1 MKSRDLNLTGAVQ
14 IKVYTALEQLGAAT
28 AKDIAAHA
36 GLTEL
41 QVVGAVDRFIEIER
55 AYVME
60 WRVASGR
67 SAARVFKL
75 GRGANAPRVQSNKVE
90 ARTPKGDMHL
100 LDYRQQH
107 LEHQKFMQNFKPHP
121 DVAAAWLLN
130 PIQGESA

>member
-1 MKSRDLNLTGAVQ
+1 MKAKDLTLTGAVQ

-28 AKDIAAHA
+28 ARNIAAHS

-41 QVVGAVDRFIEIER
+41 QVVGAMDRFVELER

-60 WRVASGR
+60 WRIDNGR

-75 GRGANAPRVQSNKVE
+75 GRGANAPRAQSNKME

-100 LDYRQQH
+100 LDYKQQH
-107 LEHQKFMQNFKPHP
+107 LEHQKFMQNFIPRP

-130 PIQGESA
+130 PVQGE

>member
-1 MKSRDLNLTGAVQ
+1 MKAKDLNLTGAVQ

-28 AKDIAAHA
+28 ARNIAAHS

-41 QVVGAVDRFIEIER
+41 QVVGAMDRFVELER

-60 WRVASGR
+60 WRIDNGR

-75 GRGANAPRVQSNKVE
+75 GKGANAPRAQSNKME

-100 LDYRQQH
+100 LDYKQQH
-107 LEHQKFMQNFKPHP
+107 LEHQKFMQNFIPRP

-130 PIQGESA
+130 PVQGE

>member
-1 MKSRDLNLTGAVQ
+1 MKSKDLTLTVAVQ
-14 IKVYTALEQLGAAT
+14 IKVYTALEQLGSAT
-28 AKDIAAHA
+28 ARNIAAHS

-41 QVVGAVDRFIEIER
+41 QVVGAVDRFVELER

-60 WRVASGR
+60 WRIDNGS

-75 GRGANAPRVQSNKVE
+75 GGGANAPRTQSNKME

-100 LDYRQQH
+100 LDYKQQH
-107 LEHQKFMQNFKPHP
+107 LEHQKFMQNFIPRP

-130 PIQGESA
+130 PAQGE